1 MGNDGGNFCGAATA
15 PQADAHEVATRL
27 ARRLVSSE
35 SEEYTQLM
43 LQTQSPISVDSPAG
57 AATNSDAVIRAM
69 RDYTA
74 NLNSRVDESQ
84 QEAIEHGG
92 QLVARSLDGTRT
104 FAYADTDEEL
114 VEQLVAQG
122 IDPQTV
128 VFGRVPSVDEGY
140 VP

>member
-1 MGNDGGNFCGAATA
+1 
-15 PQADAHEVATRL
+15 
-27 ARRLVSSE
+27 
-35 SEEYTQLM
+35 
-43 LQTQSPISVDSPAG
+43 
-57 AATNSDAVIRAM
+57 M